1 MKIGVIGKGGSGK
14 KNVASKGGGKRK
26 SAANGARQPSSEPAS
41 RSILYIE
48 DNLSNLA
55 LIEQMLA
62 ERPGTALLTCMQGKV
77 GLDLAR
83 QHTPDLI
90 LLDLHLPD
98 LPGWDVLSQL
108 KADST
113 TRHIPVVVISAD
125 ATKRQMNRLMS
136 AGAAH
141 YLTKPLDVNK
151 FFQVLDETNGIDSVE
166 QSPAAAISNGD
177 VKEACPSP

>member
-1 MKIGVIGKGGSGK
+1 
-14 KNVASKGGGKRK
+14 
-26 SAANGARQPSSEPAS
+26 
-41 RSILYIE
+41 
-48 DNLSNLA
+48 
-55 LIEQMLA
+55 MLA
-62 ERPGTALLTCMQGKV
+62 ERPGTALLTSMQGKV

-141 YLTKPLDVNK
+141 YLTNPLDFNK
-151 FFQVLDETNGIDSVE
+151 FFQALHQPTPPH
-166 QSPAAAISNGD
+166 SPHHST
-177 VKEACPSP
+177 PS